1 MSVTGT
7 VMYQVLYASYHGI
20 RFGSSSVRKREWSD
34 VLMLRFCYVCY
45 VFGISMIHEHMQSA
59 HMSCTAVRLVR
70 T

>member
-1 MSVTGT
+1 MCR
-7 VMYQVLYASYHGI
+7 I
-20 RFGSSSVRKREWSD
+20 RFGSRSVRKREWSD

-45 VFGISMIHEHMQSA
+45 VFDISMIHEYMQSI